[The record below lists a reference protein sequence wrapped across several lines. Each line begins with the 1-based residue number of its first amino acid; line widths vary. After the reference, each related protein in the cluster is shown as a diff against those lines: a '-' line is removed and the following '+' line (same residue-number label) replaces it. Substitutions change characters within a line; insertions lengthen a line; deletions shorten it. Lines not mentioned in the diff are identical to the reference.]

1 MIKRKSLVF
10 TYKANQ
16 ALAFWLIY
24 TLIRNAMGCNNRN
37 DLLYLSFTL
46 KILIFLEAYIYNP
59 VKHLGWSFYCEKP
72 LSIFTKRLHHR
83 CSLEF

>member
-1 MIKRKSLVF
+1 MIKCKSLVF

-24 TLIRNAMGCNNRN
+24 TLTRNTTRCNNRN

-46 KILIFLEAYIYNP
+46 KILIFFEVYIYITQS
-59 VKHLGWSFYCEKP
+59 H
-72 LSIFTKRLHHR
+72 I
-83 CSLEF
+83 